1 MEYEKRP
8 TREHHHKGKS
18 SERLLDKTIIIRE
31 LGIHPGQIILDAGCG
46 NGYMSKLF
54 SEAVGS
60 TGKVFALDPDEESIA
75 ALRSETVGTNIEAIV
90 GDISTTTELEKSSID
105 LIYVSTVLHGFSA
118 AQVRG
123 FRDEVK
129 RLLKPG
135 ARLAI
140 IEIEKRPTPFGPPLD
155 IRFSPEELQ
164 QALPLASLDTVQVGE
179 YFYLQMFENRV
190 ES

>member
-1 MEYEKRP
+1 M
-8 TREHHHKGKS
+8 
-18 SERLLDKTIIIRE
+18 DKTIIMKE
-31 LGIHPGQIILDAGCG
+31 LGIRPGQIMLDAGCG

-60 TGKVFALDPDEESIA
+60 TGKVYALDPDEEAIA
-75 ALRSETVGTNIEAIV
+75 ALRNETIGTNVEALV
-90 GDISTTTELEKSSID
+90 GDISTTTDLEELSID
-105 LIYVSTVLHGFSA
+105 FIYVSTVLHGFSPE
-118 AQVRG
+118 QVRG

-135 ARLAI
+135 GKLAI
-140 IEIEKRPTPFGPPLD
+140 IEIEKRPTSFGPPLD

-164 QALPLASLDTVQVGE
+164 QALPLASLGTVQIGE
-179 YFYLQMFENRV
+179 YFYMQVFKNVV